1 MTFDGLPVLSRR
13 QVLAGTAGVAGLFA
27 AGGLMDDGERVASA
41 SVPLARRCAF
51 GAFAPNEPH
60 GSAPAGLGE
69 HYSLE
74 ARLGVRLKRMVWF
87 ANMDEP
93 WPEAAAAEA
102 AKTGHTPHFAWD
114 SGRVRLSEILDGSR
128 DAMLDAFFQRAKSFR
143 RPVVLRL
150 WWEMNTSGGRY
161 TMAYRGPDK
170 TVATVSE
177 YKDAWRYVHR
187 RAKVVN
193 GAANVGFLFCANGS
207 DVGGYPMEK
216 YFPGAE
222 FVDEIGFNSY
232 NETTHSHWQSFEQKL
247 RPMYD
252 RVATLHPTAPV
263 TIGELGTV
271 NHGGP
276 PGTSKA
282 TWLQDMFA
290 STAFPRLTHVDFFS
304 ADQGPARDWRLTQ
317 TREAIAVCRTNLAR
331 APQG

>member
-1 MTFDGLPVLSRR
+1 
-13 QVLAGTAGVAGLFA
+13 
-27 AGGLMDDGERVASA
+27 
-41 SVPLARRCAF
+41 
-51 GAFAPNEPH
+51 
-60 GSAPAGLGE
+60 
-69 HYSLE
+69 
-74 ARLGVRLKRMVWF
+74 MVWF

-102 AKTGHTPHFAWD
+102 ARTGHTPHFAWD
-114 SGRVRLSEILDGSR
+114 SGRVRLSEILNGSR

-177 YKDAWRYVHR
+177 YQDAWRYVHR

-193 GAANVGFLFCANGS
+193 GAANVRFLFCANGS
-207 DVGGYPMEK
+207 DVGGYPMEE
-216 YFPGAE
+216 YFPGAK

-232 NETTHSHWQSFEQKL
+232 NETRHSHWQSFEQKL

-304 ADQGPARDWRLTQ
+304 AAQGPAGDWRLTQ